1 MVNDPVLYNIK
12 VYNDDLFVGYIKS
25 YRKFNNLYRFE
36 ITKNFYKSLQYKYES
51 DINKTI
57 DKLTNSRDKLTN
69 SRDKLLEIGN
79 YTFKLSLLTDKEIRK
94 SKLNILKIVKIRKG
108 IFKR

>member
-57 DKLTNSRDKLTN
+57 DKLTNSRDKL
-69 SRDKLLEIGN
+69 LEIGN